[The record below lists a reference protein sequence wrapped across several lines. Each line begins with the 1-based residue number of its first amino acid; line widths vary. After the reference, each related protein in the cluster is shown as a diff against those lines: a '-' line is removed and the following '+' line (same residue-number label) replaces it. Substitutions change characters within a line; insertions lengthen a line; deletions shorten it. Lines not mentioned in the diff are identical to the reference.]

1 MKKKILSLL
10 ISALLAAALPVT
22 AYAKPDWPADTGV
35 QSEAGIV
42 MDMDSET
49 VLFGQNL
56 HAQKAPAS
64 ITKVLTALV
73 VVENSNLD
81 DMITYSHDAVY
92 NVESGSGNKN
102 AIEEGDQMTVR
113 DALHHMLLTSSNQSA
128 NALAE
133 HVGGSRDGFVA
144 MMNEKAAEL
153 GCTESHFANPSGLND
168 ETQLTTVY
176 DMALIGKAA
185 YENETLLEIAS
196 AKSYRLPA
204 TANNPEGVTVY
215 MEHQMMKEDSEFYYP
230 YTVTGKTGYTSIAG
244 QTLITYAE
252 KDDREQISVTMK
264 SMEFTHYSDT
274 ISLMDF
280 GFRRFQNINISENET
295 GYTSGSQPVE
305 LGGRSYEPS
314 DLSIDTSAV
323 ITIPQDAVFTDAEKK
338 VVTELPDDHPDGA
351 AALLTY
357 TYNDR
362 KVGECYIIS
371 ASKAAEDVEAKA
383 AAAAAPAGEVPDAES
398 SEAAENQETADGSGK
413 GQDEA
418 AGAQQGQQTSGGAG
432 ASAGISGNTA
442 LIGVLVFLAAA
453 AAGTAVWYIKK
464 QQAEERRRMEERKQR
479 RRQRLEEMGCTQE
492 EFERLRAEWSIRQRT
507 EENDRQM
514 TEEVPQPVEE
524 DAENAP
530 EGASE

>member
-1 MKKKILSLL
+1 M
-10 ISALLAAALPVT
+10 
-22 AYAKPDWPADTGV
+22 
-35 QSEAGIV
+35 
-42 MDMDSET
+42 
-49 VLFGQNL
+49 
-56 HAQKAPAS
+56 
-64 ITKVLTALV
+64 
-73 VVENSNLD
+73 
-81 DMITYSHDAVY
+81 
-92 NVESGSGNKN
+92 
-102 AIEEGDQMTVR
+102 
-113 DALHHMLLTSSNQSA
+113 
-128 NALAE
+128 
-133 HVGGSRDGFVA
+133 
-144 MMNEKAAEL
+144 
-153 GCTESHFANPSGLND
+153 
-168 ETQLTTVY
+168 
-176 DMALIGKAA
+176 
-185 YENETLLEIAS
+185 
-196 AKSYRLPA
+196 
-204 TANNPEGVTVY
+204 
-215 MEHQMMKEDSEFYYP
+215 
-230 YTVTGKTGYTSIAG
+230 
-244 QTLITYAE
+244 
-252 KDDREQISVTMK
+252 
-264 SMEFTHYSDT
+264 
-274 ISLMDF
+274 
-280 GFRRFQNINISENET
+280 
-295 GYTSGSQPVE
+295 
-305 LGGRSYEPS
+305 
-314 DLSIDTSAV
+314 
-323 ITIPQDAVFTDAEKK
+323 
-338 VVTELPDDHPDGA
+338 VTELPDDHPDGA

-398 SEAAENQETADGSGK
+398 SGAAENQETADGSGK

-507 EENDRQM
+507 EENDHQM